1 VARPV
6 AAGEICS
13 RVYFQNCPQPGIPD
27 ARAGS
32 QRTVNP
38 LPWSATRVVRRWSV
52 FCLLSGLGCA
62 FAGASERQAIL
73 EAIHHLENPR
83 NLTRP
88 GPRGELGAYQF
99 REETWRMHT
108 SLPFSRAVERACAD
122 QVAVLHFEWLRR
134 GLERARLP
142 ASAYFVAL
150 AWNSGLNAVV
160 RGRAPRSAHRYAER
174 AANLAAAL
182 DAERRVAAR

>member
-1 VARPV
+1 
-6 AAGEICS
+6 
-13 RVYFQNCPQPGIPD
+13 
-27 ARAGS
+27 
-32 QRTVNP
+32 
-38 LPWSATRVVRRWSV
+38 
-52 FCLLSGLGCA
+52 
-62 FAGASERQAIL
+62 
-73 EAIHHLENPR
+73 
-83 NLTRP
+83 
-88 GPRGELGAYQF
+88 
-99 REETWRMHT
+99 M
-108 SLPFSRAVERACAD
+108 
-122 QVAVLHFEWLRR
+122 AVLHFEWLRR